1 MEVKTV
7 RLRVADLGF
16 ADGALTSEII
26 GSEHDRDMFGYSAP
40 FTGGRGAELGLDLC
54 SPDVGPYL
62 RLQYNDQ
69 PLGESVYVGMKPIT
83 TPDGE
88 PRIFV
93 VAHNAGGLSLD
104 AARAR
109 HDDKWA
115 PDDIFVF
122 CLEQDG

>member
-7 RLRVADLGF
+7 RLRVTDLGF

-26 GSEHDRDMFGYSAP
+26 GSQDDRDLFGYLAP
-40 FTGGRGAELGLDLC
+40 FTGGRGAELGLELCPSDL
-54 SPDVGPYL
+54 GPHL
-62 RLQYNDQ
+62 RLQYTDQ
-69 PLGESVYVGMKPIT
+69 PMGETMYVAMKPIT
-83 TPDGE
+83 TLDGE

-93 VAHNAGGLSLD
+93 VAHNTGGLSLD
-104 AARAR
+104 AVRAR
-109 HDDKWA
+109 HDDRWA